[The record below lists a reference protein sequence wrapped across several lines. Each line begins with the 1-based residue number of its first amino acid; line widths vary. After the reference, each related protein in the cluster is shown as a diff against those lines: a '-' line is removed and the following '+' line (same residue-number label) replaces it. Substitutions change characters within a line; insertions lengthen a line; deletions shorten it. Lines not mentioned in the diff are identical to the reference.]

1 MNPIALRTIPKPQP
15 GEYAPYAE
23 MYMRLL
29 PDDGQVLAH
38 LQANALATRRFILAL
53 PESLLYHRYAPGK
66 WSIKDIL
73 VHLIDDERIYA
84 YRALRFAR
92 HEQQGLT
99 GFDENAYVRCA
110 EADARDL
117 DSILQE
123 YEAVRWGTIT
133 LFNGFPENALMRLG
147 HGAGSATDA
156 TVRAMAYHIAGH
168 ERHHLNIIKERYLR

>member
-1 MNPIALRTIPKPQP
+1 MDQTALRSIPKPQS

-29 PDDGQVLAH
+29 PDDGRVLAH
-38 LQANALATRRFILAL
+38 LQESALATRRFILAL
-53 PESLLYHRYAPGK
+53 PEALLYHRYAPGK

-73 VHLIDDERIYA
+73 VHLLDDERIYA

-92 HEQQGLT
+92 NEQQGLT
-99 GFDENAYVRCA
+99 GFDEKAYVHFA
-110 EADARDL
+110 GADARDL

-123 YEAVRWGTIT
+123 YEAVRRATIT
-133 LFNGFPENALMRLG
+133 LFNGLPEEALLRLG
-147 HGAGSATDA
+147 HGVGSATDA

-168 ERHHLNIIKERYLR
+168 ERHHLAVIKERYLR